1 MKRYTKEFITAER
14 RQLLEFWKQGGDTR
28 EWARKAGKLQTILE
42 DCARG
47 LITDFE
53 AVRLTVETVEG

>member
-14 RQLLEFWKQGGDTR
+14 RQLLEVWKRYGTT
-28 EWARKAGKLQTILE
+28 ENVRKAGKLQTIFE
-42 DCARG
+42 NCARG